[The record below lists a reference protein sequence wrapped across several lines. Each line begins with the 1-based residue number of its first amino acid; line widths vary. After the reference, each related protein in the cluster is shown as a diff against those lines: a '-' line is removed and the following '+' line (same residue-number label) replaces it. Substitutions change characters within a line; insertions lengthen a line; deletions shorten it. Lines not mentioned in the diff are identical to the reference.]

1 MVITPLDKDKTT
13 PLLKELL
20 ANLKEAN
27 FNAQSIF
34 DTIKP
39 ILSNCEIELTGEL
52 IELEENIDQLNFDT
66 ALDSFTTLLNKLK
79 ITL

>member
-34 DTIKP
+34 GLIFARLCSL
-39 ILSNCEIELTGEL
+39 LS
-52 IELEENIDQLNFDT
+52 
-66 ALDSFTTLLNKLK
+66 
-79 ITL
+79 ITLFSDGKN